1 MNPPPRS
8 TIVSLPEQR
17 RIIKTILFLAAT
29 ITRQPPQPIGGI
41 ECPVPDVKHLPALGI
56 DIGVTRDRMTSAL
69 RRKMLGWVRRRG
81 TTVLLGH
88 LRDVAGFAELSVS
101 IWLCDGGVVALEDYS
116 LFTNDARRFWLVAQP
131 GQVLFTISR
140 EGLLPTLTEP
150 WQGGDEARLTGIAY
164 AEDLLAA
171 FIWED

>member
-1 MNPPPRS
+1 MNPPPRP

-17 RIIKTILFLAAT
+17 RISKAILFLSAT
-29 ITRQPPQPIGGI
+29 ITREPPRPLKCIG
-41 ECPVPDVKHLPALGI
+41 CPVPDIRYLSRPGI
-56 DIGVTRDRMTSAL
+56 DMCVTRGAMTPAL
-69 RRKMLGWVRRRG
+69 RRKMLGWARRRG

-116 LFTNDARRFWLVAQP
+116 LFTNDGRRFWLVAQP
-131 GQVLFTISR
+131 GQVLFTLSY
-140 EGLLPTLTEP
+140 EGLLPTFTQP
-150 WQGGDEARLTGIAY
+150 WLGGDDARLKGIAY